1 MGNKRYFTSESVSIG
16 HPDKL
21 ADQISDAVLDSY
33 LEKDRDSK
41 VACETFITDGLVVV
55 GGEVHSKANV
65 DIKSVARDVIKK
77 SGYTSEF
84 CFDPENCGVIN
95 TVHEQS
101 ADIRRGVDISSA
113 IIGAGDQGIMFGYAC
128 KETSDFMPLSI
139 KLANETMRTYN
150 MLRKEDGMGFN
161 ILGPDAKCQYTIE
174 YEDGKPKNISNILF
188 SVQHKDSARQED
200 ITRLVMMVIGNT
212 MGCNADFPQYYD
224 PGKSTV
230 FINPTGRFVVGGP
243 KADTGLTG
251 RKIIV
256 DTYGGRGAHGGGAFS
271 GKDPTKVDRSAA
283 YMARHI
289 AKNIVKF
296 GDCNE
301 CLVQLS
307 YIIGSHIPSSL
318 YIKTDNSEEYDI
330 ALTDALMESFLYN
343 LTPKGIIDMFNLRSP
358 IYYPTA
364 AFGHFGRMPYEKN
377 GLKFF
382 PWEEDNEQL
391 KQIIESI

>member
-1 MGNKRYFTSESVSIG
+1 MGNKRFFTSESVSIG

-77 SGYTSEF
+77 AGYTSEF

-101 ADIRRGVDISSA
+101 ADIRRGVDISSG

-139 KLANETMRTYN
+139 KLANETMRIYN
-150 MLRKEDGMGFN
+150 MLRKEDGMGFS

-296 GDCNE
+296 GDCSE

-391 KQIIESI
+391 KQIIEAI